1 MRAKTDV
8 AITGGSPNRDKI
20 TDCGGWGSVNIKD
33 RYIYKKKL
41 CKVQALLY
49 IMTKNGKRMY
59 VALKG

>member
-1 MRAKTDV
+1 MDV

-41 CKVQALLY
+41 CKVQAHLY
-49 IMTKNGKRMY
+49 IMTKKW
-59 VALKG
+59 